1 MKMRFEDLR
10 DKFFLV
16 TGASSGIGRAIAVA
30 LSQNDARVALCGRDE
45 TRLAE
50 TLSIMTKGTH
60 TVIRTDLQDM
70 DKIEAWMGTLL
81 KDHGPLNGIVHSAGF
96 TERFPLQYASVE
108 RLHEMMTVNLY
119 SFVEIMRNYARRK
132 YRTEKGSVVAISSI
146 SAAFPFKSLMMY
158 GSSKAALDMA
168 VKVMALELT
177 GKVRVNSVRLAGV
190 DTPGTRRELGM
201 EADDTDMAAG
211 DLLSAHEAATL
222 CLYLLSDASR
232 GINGMN
238 IPMNNEWIL

>member
-30 LSQNDARVALCGRDE
+30 LSQNGAHVALCGRDE

-50 TLSIMTKGTH
+50 TLSLMAKGAH
-60 TVIRTDLQDM
+60 TVIRTDLRYT
-70 DKIEAWMGTLL
+70 DKIETWMNTLS
-81 KDHGPLNGIVHSAGF
+81 KDCGPLNGIVHSAGLSG
-96 TERFPLQYASVE
+96 RFPLQYANVE

-119 SFVEIMRNYARRK
+119 SFVEIMRRYARRK
-132 YRTEKGSVVAISSI
+132 YRAEKGSVVAISAV

-190 DTPGTRRELGM
+190 DTPGTRREFGM
-201 EADDTDMAAG
+201 EADDTDAAAG
-211 DLLSAHEAATL
+211 NLLSVHEAATL

-238 IPMNNEWIL
+238 IPMNNEWIM